1 MIYFYCFTV
10 FLLVLASA
18 KNDSNKILENKTI
31 DHIQNSLKYTIRCVE
46 VSIAFY
52 LLSIIRIETN
62 FIFWIIKT
70 GIMCIVIR
78 VAFFDFALN
87 LFRKLPIGYISK
99 KADGVYTGTKES
111 KYDDFLA
118 KIGVNANVIRVTFI
132 ILFITLLF
140 FV

>member
-31 DHIQNSLKYTIRCVE
+31 DHIQNSYRYTIQCME
-46 VSIAFY
+46 ASMAFY
-52 LLSIIRIETN
+52 LLSLIENETN

-70 GIMCIVIR
+70 GVMAAVTR
-78 VAFFDFALN
+78 AAFFDFALN

-118 KIGVNANVIRVTFI
+118 KIGVNANIIRIVFI
-132 ILFITLLF
+132 ILFVVSLFLL
-140 FV
+140 